1 MAKAK
6 PVAKNSNARRVRRT
20 PEEARTLA
28 LASAR
33 RLLLADGPDAITL
46 QSVATD
52 LGMSHT
58 NLIHHFGSAAGLQS
72 ELMRQ
77 MMSELTAAIE
87 SAVMRLRAGKGEFRD
102 FVDIVFDAFDR
113 GGAGRLA
120 AWIVLSGEATRLAP
134 VGEVVRDYI
143 DSVERGAD
151 PGAQDVHERVTSAT
165 LFVTM
170 AALGDAI
177 IGNHLR
183 RMVGRER
190 DAVRKII
197 GRLLAGRAG
206 ARGIQRLIRALT
218 KVSLTPFRLNHG
230 RARRIL
236 RSTCLRNVR
245 K

>member
-1 MAKAK
+1 MSIVTKAK
-6 PVAKNSNARRVRRT
+6 QVAKSTNARRVRRT

-151 PGAQDVHERVTSAT
+151 AGAGTQDVHERVTSAT

-197 GRLLAGRAG
+197 GRLLPVVLEREASNG
-206 ARGIQRLIRALT
+206 
-218 KVSLTPFRLNHG
+218 
-230 RARRIL
+230 
-236 RSTCLRNVR
+236 
-245 K
+245 

>member
-1 MAKAK
+1 VVSIVPKAK
-6 PVAKNSNARRVRRT
+6 QVAKNTHARRVRRT
-20 PEEARTLA
+20 PQEARTLA

-120 AWIVLSGEATRLAP
+120 AWIVLSGEATRLARI
-134 VGEVVRDYI
+134 GEVVRDTI

-151 PGAQDVHERVTSAT
+151 EASAKDIHERVTSAT

-177 IGNHLR
+177 IGNPLR

-197 GRLLAGRAG
+197 GRLLPVVLEREASNG
-206 ARGIQRLIRALT
+206 
-218 KVSLTPFRLNHG
+218 
-230 RARRIL
+230 
-236 RSTCLRNVR
+236 
-245 K
+245 

>member
-1 MAKAK
+1 MSIVSRLKK
-6 PVAKNSNARRVRRT
+6 PATRRIRRT

-46 QSVATD
+46 QAVGAD

-77 MMSELTAAIE
+77 MVSELTATIE
-87 SAVMRLRAGKGEFRD
+87 LAVMRLRAGKGEVRD

-120 AWIVLSGEATRLAP
+120 AWIILSGEAARLAP
-134 VGEVVRDYI
+134 IGAVVQDYI

-151 PGAQDVHERVTSAT
+151 AGTGTKDVHERVTSAT

-177 IGNHLR
+177 MGNHLR
-183 RMVGRER
+183 KMVGRER
-190 DAVRKII
+190 DAVRNII
-197 GRLLAGRAG
+197 GRLLPLV
-206 ARGIQRLIRALT
+206 ID
-218 KVSLTPFRLNHG
+218 K
-230 RARRIL
+230 
-236 RSTCLRNVR
+236 
-245 K
+245 

>member
-1 MAKAK
+1 MVKAK
-6 PVAKNSNARRVRRT
+6 PVAKKSNARRVRRT

-33 RLLLADGPDAITL
+33 RLLLAEGPDAITL

-143 DSVERGAD
+143 DSVERSAD
-151 PGAQDVHERVTSAT
+151 PGVQDVHERVTSAT

-190 DAVRKII
+190 DAVRRII
-197 GRLLAGRAG
+197 GRLLPVVLEREASNG
-206 ARGIQRLIRALT
+206 
-218 KVSLTPFRLNHG
+218 
-230 RARRIL
+230 
-236 RSTCLRNVR
+236 
-245 K
+245 